1 MEHIREVLFSVC
13 RYIAVL
19 TQRRRRERVG
29 GVRDRCGYRDEAR
42 SDYELRVMGNRTRE
56 LQRVR
61 RWRDD
66 RRSVGDDE
74 PDEQER

>member
-1 MEHIREVLFSVC
+1 MTYGTLSAGSGNGSVGNPASGVVESALGGC
-13 RYIAVL
+13 A
-19 TQRRRRERVG
+19 TDVG
-29 GVRDRCGYRDEAR
+29 NRDEAR

-66 RRSVGDDE
+66 RRSVGGDE